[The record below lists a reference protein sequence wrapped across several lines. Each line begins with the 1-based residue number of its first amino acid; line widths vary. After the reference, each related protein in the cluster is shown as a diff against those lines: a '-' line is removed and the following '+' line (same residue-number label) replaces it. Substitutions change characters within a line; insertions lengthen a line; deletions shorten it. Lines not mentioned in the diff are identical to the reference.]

1 MSEVMLDVNLS
12 HNGKRWRA
20 DLSRAIDL
28 AIPLDFADGQPS
40 FFGAPPAERRDLG
53 IEGFSGNVA
62 SGASCNVGRY
72 SLTPHCNGTHTECLG
87 HLAGNAAAVAATL
100 VGGLLPAR
108 LISVKPDGECIT
120 ARQLAQAWPEDGF
133 PTRALIVRSLPNTP
147 DKRQREYRF
156 DAPPPYFTTEAL
168 EWVITQGIEH
178 LLTDLPSL
186 DCMDDPHLSA
196 HRVFWGLPE
205 GHDATTA
212 ARPGNT
218 ITEMIYVPDTVA
230 DGNYLLDL
238 QLPAFL
244 TDAAPSRPLIYPL
257 AIDSLESE

>member
-1 MSEVMLDVNLS
+1 MLNVSLS
-12 HNGKRWRA
+12 HKGKHWRA
-20 DLSRAIDL
+20 DMSRAIDL
-28 AIPLDFADGQPS
+28 AIPLDFSDDQPS

-53 IEGFSGNVA
+53 IEGFSGEV
-62 SGASCNVGRY
+62 STGASCNVGRY

-87 HLAGNAAAVAATL
+87 HLADNAPAVATTL
-100 VGGLLPAR
+100 AGGLLPAR
-108 LISVKPDGECIT
+108 LVSVAPDGERIT
-120 ARQLAQAWPEDGF
+120 AEQLAAGWPEDAF
-133 PTRALIVRSLPNTP
+133 PARALIVRSLPNTP

-168 EWVITQGIEH
+168 EWVVTQGVEH

-186 DCMDDPHLSA
+186 DRMDDPDLSA

-212 ARPGNT
+212 ARPNHT
-218 ITEMIYVPDTVA
+218 ITEMIYVPDEVA
-230 DGNYLLDL
+230 DGEYLLDL

-244 TDAAPSRPLIYPL
+244 TDAAPSRPLIYSL
-257 AIDSLESE
+257 TRESLESE

>member
-1 MSEVMLDVNLS
+1 MFDVSLS
-12 HNGKRWRA
+12 HKGKRWHA
-20 DLSRAIDL
+20 DLRNAVDL
-28 AIPLDFADGQPS
+28 AIPLDFSDGQPS

-62 SGASCNVGRY
+62 TGASCNVGRY

-87 HLAGNAAAVAATL
+87 HLAGNAPALAATL

-108 LISVKPDGECIT
+108 LVSITPDGERIT
-120 ARQLAQAWPEDGF
+120 VAQLANAVADDDF
-133 PTRALIVRSLPNTP
+133 PARALIVRSLPNAP

-156 DAPPPYFTTEAL
+156 DAPPPYFGVEAL
-168 EWVITQGIEH
+168 QWIVERGIEH

-186 DCMDDPHLSA
+186 DRMDDPDLSA
-196 HRVFWGLPE
+196 HRVFWGLPD
-205 GHDATTA
+205 GHDASTA
-212 ARPGNT
+212 LRPKHT
-218 ITEMIYVPDTVA
+218 ITEMIYVPDSVA

-244 TDAAPSRPLIYPL
+244 TDAAPSRPLIYSL
-257 AIDSLESE
+257 TRESLESE